1 MANLWQFFGL
11 PDPEGPPRDEGK
23 KARSVAVKPA
33 AAKPPSAK
41 AGSVRAVGQERDL
54 RGLSDAIQAAKSG
67 RAGFAQ
73 PSIPPNWK
81 GPLTPD
87 GEPFHDLGE
96 KVWQEWSSRTA
107 NFPHQALRYI
117 MPDENR
123 HSLPLERM
131 ATRLNQGDSLIVDIR
146 SLIHMDA
153 HQSACRRML
162 REMANDM
169 GLVVFALDDEDKLM
183 MIPGAGVCVDVSK
196 HDLGQERALIL

>member
-23 KARSVAVKPA
+23 KARPT

-41 AGSVRAVGQERDL
+41 VGVAKQAGQERNL
-54 RGLSDAIQAAKSG
+54 RSLSDAIQAAKSG
-67 RAGFAQ
+67 RAGVSHT
-73 PSIPPNWK
+73 SIPPNWQ
-81 GPLTPD
+81 GPITSD

-96 KVWQEWSSRTA
+96 QVWQEWSCRTT

-123 HSLPLERM
+123 HSLPLEGM

-169 GLVVFALDDEDKLM
+169 GLVVFSLDDEDKLL
-183 MIPGAGVCVDVSK
+183 MIPGVGVCVDISK